1 MLLLQIHNQS
11 MENKSLQNNYDYR
24 NIIKNFVVKHPVFK
38 TFFLK
43 KIVCNKCELYQ
54 KLGNR
59 YRDRSKVSKLFDQS
73 SLCKHM

>member
-43 KIVCNKCELYQ
+43 N
-54 KLGNR
+54 
-59 YRDRSKVSKLFDQS
+59 
-73 SLCKHM
+73 SL

>member
-1 MLLLQIHNQS
+1 MENFKLLWSLIYSMLLLQIHNQS

-43 KIVCNKCELYQ
+43 N
-54 KLGNR
+54 
-59 YRDRSKVSKLFDQS
+59 
-73 SLCKHM
+73 SL